1 MENRNRVCPVEIAG
15 SLDSK
20 IRRWLQNPE
29 KILKPYVK
37 NGMSALDIGCG
48 PGFFTIAI
56 AGLIGENGKVIAADL
71 QDGMLQKLNQKIKGT
86 EFEKRIKLHKC
97 ERDKIGFSEKVDFIL
112 AFYMVH
118 EVPDQMEFLRELKS
132 LLNDNGSIFIVEPKL
147 FHVSK
152 KAFAETVKKAESNGL
167 KPVEYPHL
175 PFSWAVLLK
184 NM

>member
-20 IRRWLQNPE
+20 IRRWLQNPV

-37 NGMSALDIGCG
+37 KGIKALDIGCG

-56 AGLIGENGKVIAADL
+56 AELIGENGKVIAADL
-71 QDGMLQKLNQKIKGT
+71 QEGMLQKLNKKIRGT
-86 EFEKRIKLHKC
+86 ELEKRVKPHKC
-97 ERDKIGFSEKVDFIL
+97 EKDKIGLSEKVDFIL

-118 EVPDQMEFLRELKS
+118 EVPNQQEFLRELKS
-132 LLNDNGSIFIVEPKL
+132 LLNDNGTIFIVEPKL

-152 KAFAETVKKAESNGL
+152 KAFKETLRKAESAGL
-167 KPVEYPHL
+167 KPFEYPKL
-175 PFSWAVLLK
+175 PFSWAVLL
-184 NM
+184 NN